1 MEVLTKQRQIAE
13 LAAMPEG
20 ARRSGKVHSIYAA
33 KSWPEEPYALIG
45 LVQDC
50 GEPAIPAGSTRKWH
64 GGFQVCARWLIG
76 PHATKISLS
85 GEAPPAHPW
94 LLTSKE
100 LDLARKTAEREFLL
114 TSRALARWV
123 LLTPDSW

>member
-1 MEVLTKQRQIAE
+1 MHSGGVQESGVRSQESGARSQESGVRSQESGVRSQESGVRSQESEVRSQKSEVRSPKMEVLTKQRQIAE

-50 GEPAIPAGSTRKWH
+50 GEPAI
-64 GGFQVCARWLIG
+64 
-76 PHATKISLS
+76 
-85 GEAPPAHPW
+85 
-94 LLTSKE
+94 
-100 LDLARKTAEREFLL
+100 
-114 TSRALARWV
+114 
-123 LLTPDSW
+123 